1 MKTKETRGI
10 TLISLVVTMI
20 VLIIL
25 AGVSVSMIS
34 GENGIINQTKN
45 AKDQTQ
51 RASIEEQK
59 QLIQISASMNTSTYL
74 YEDSYKNQKIQVPIP
89 EGFSVSSIDGESKA
103 EEGLVV
109 MDSLGNEFIWIP
121 ILDEKEYQRNV
132 NYPSSYESY
141 LEYTPTNSTFTD
153 TGYLPDAI
161 QPEIDTALSNEEA
174 EKEAVLKYHGFYV
187 SRYEAGNS
195 NGKIVSKK
203 GSNVWINI
211 NYTSA
216 KSISKNMYNTDKV
229 QSALCS
235 GIQWD
240 MIMNFVN
247 EKKDGK
253 NETFDVKAIN
263 IKRHMGKLLQTG
275 ENESD
280 RVENIYDLEGNCN
293 EWVAERTNVK
303 NEPYVNRGGYFENKY
318 GITASVRN
326 SNGDNEYNRKSFR
339 VVLYVI

>member
-1 MKTKETRGI
+1 
-10 TLISLVVTMI
+10 
-20 VLIIL
+20 
-25 AGVSVSMIS
+25 
-34 GENGIINQTKN
+34 
-45 AKDQTQ
+45 
-51 RASIEEQK
+51 
-59 QLIQISASMNTSTYL
+59 
-74 YEDSYKNQKIQVPIP
+74 
-89 EGFSVSSIDGESKA
+89 
-103 EEGLVV
+103 
-109 MDSLGNEFIWIP
+109 MDSLGNEFVWIP

>member
-1 MKTKETRGI
+1 
-10 TLISLVVTMI
+10 
-20 VLIIL
+20 
-25 AGVSVSMIS
+25 
-34 GENGIINQTKN
+34 
-45 AKDQTQ
+45 
-51 RASIEEQK
+51 
-59 QLIQISASMNTSTYL
+59 
-74 YEDSYKNQKIQVPIP
+74 
-89 EGFSVSSIDGESKA
+89 
-103 EEGLVV
+103 
-109 MDSLGNEFIWIP
+109 
-121 ILDEKEYQRNV
+121 
-132 NYPSSYESY
+132 
-141 LEYTPTNSTFTD
+141 
-153 TGYLPDAI
+153 
-161 QPEIDTALSNEEA
+161 
-174 EKEAVLKYHGFYV
+174 
-187 SRYEAGNS
+187 
-195 NGKIVSKK
+195 
-203 GSNVWINI
+203 
-211 NYTSA
+211 
-216 KSISKNMYNTDKV
+216 MYNTDKV